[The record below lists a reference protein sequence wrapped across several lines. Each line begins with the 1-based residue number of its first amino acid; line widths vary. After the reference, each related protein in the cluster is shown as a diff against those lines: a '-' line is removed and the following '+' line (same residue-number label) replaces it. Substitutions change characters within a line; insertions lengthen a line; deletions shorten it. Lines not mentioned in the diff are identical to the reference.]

1 MSFTGSRNMVHELVT
16 EFVRNMRSVDGVE
29 KLVNLTGERLMK
41 CSEEQDF
48 EESLFRFYV
57 ENLAPV
63 RTDQGKTR
71 GDIVMIL
78 EVK

>member
-1 MSFTGSRNMVHELVT
+1 MSFTGSRNMVHELVA
-16 EFVRNMRSVDGVE
+16 EFVRNMRSVEGVE

-63 RTDQGKTR
+63 RTDQGRT
-71 GDIVMIL
+71 GVNIDMIL
-78 EVK
+78 LGR